1 MKTYFKKV
9 ALFAIM
15 AILTVALVT
24 GLAACNPDDKT
35 ENNNS
40 VYVTYYADGAA
51 AQAALAA
58 GVIDYA
64 VVGEPAATAGASKG
78 FAVVM
83 DIQAEFNAATGS
95 TSGFPMSS
103 TFVRNDLAA
112 NKDFVDAYLAALN
125 DNLAYIQENAA
136 NMTAL
141 LKAAGSASAFPAASI
156 PKCNVG
162 VYTPDSV
169 KSAVADMMKSLNG
182 MQSVPDSVYYDAS
195 AATAQGNGSG
205 TIKVYVPD
213 GAPLL
218 AVANLAT
225 QADMTV
231 NGYTVEVVVETAQ
244 NISVAMV
251 QGTAD
256 IAVLPA
262 NAGVNLIASKNV
274 GYKFL
279 CSNTQGILYM
289 IANADGANGTVKP
302 ADLAGK
308 KIGCIGQ
315 GAAPQYAVEKVLTA
329 AGLVIA

>member
-40 VYVTYYADGAA
+40 VYVTYYANGAA

-64 VVGEPAATAGASKG
+64 AVGEPAATAGASKG

-141 LKAAGSASAFPAASI
+141 LKAAGSESAFPAASI

-169 KSAVADMMKSLNG
+169 KSAVADMMKSLC
-182 MQSVPDSVYYDAS
+182 AS
-195 AATAQGNGSG
+195 GR
-205 TIKVYVPD
+205 
-213 GAPLL
+213 
-218 AVANLAT
+218 
-225 QADMTV
+225 
-231 NGYTVEVVVETAQ
+231 YTVFW
-244 NISVAMV
+244 M
-251 QGTAD
+251 
-256 IAVLPA
+256 LPPRPTPKMPPLPRA
-262 NAGVNLIASKNV
+262 RR
-274 GYKFL
+274 L
-279 CSNTQGILYM
+279 CTI
-289 IANADGANGTVKP
+289 
-302 ADLAGK
+302 
-308 KIGCIGQ
+308 
-315 GAAPQYAVEKVLTA
+315 
-329 AGLVIA
+329 